1 MRSIMK
7 HKENKDNIVD
17 YMNGH
22 MSDEQSRLFENELN
36 QNPALMKEFSE
47 AKKWQSQLQNAELDA
62 PLPQFSSIEGKLK
75 RRNWNWSYGLSTA
88 AAVTLVAVLY
98 VGTNNLPN
106 NEFETL
112 TDTNSVYTAPVM
124 QIVLSENVD
133 ITSFASE
140 YNLNIV
146 ETYPNTQIIDVQFNQ
161 ILQDNLAILKA
172 DERTVLLKKIGTN

>member
-1 MRSIMK
+1 
-7 HKENKDNIVD
+7 
-17 YMNGH
+17 
-22 MSDEQSRLFENELN
+22 
-36 QNPALMKEFSE
+36 
-47 AKKWQSQLQNAELDA
+47 
-62 PLPQFSSIEGKLK
+62 
-75 RRNWNWSYGLSTA
+75 
-88 AAVTLVAVLY
+88 
-98 VGTNNLPN
+98 
-106 NEFETL
+106 
-112 TDTNSVYTAPVM
+112 M